1 MKLFEPPGGLHTGR
15 WTVCLAP
22 GMLVAYSSCPPLQ
35 FSEGVAGVGGCS
47 ARVVLRPEWR
57 RRRYE
62 NIRICAKRRNQKK
75 KREGKVQQ
83 SILLLSERGGVG
95 GAFVRPS
102 IPPSRQLGFT
112 FLARVTPD
120 EPEKLTKRP
129 RSVWKTLNGSTFLSL
144 PPFRY
149 E

>member
-57 RRRYE
+57 RRRYK
-62 NIRICAKRRNQKK
+62 NITICEKRRNQKK
-75 KREGKVQQ
+75 KREGRVQQ
-83 SILLLSERGGVG
+83 SILLLSEQCVCVG
-95 GAFVRPS
+95 GGGS
-102 IPPSRQLGFT
+102 ICSAIDSSEPTARFYVFSPCDSRR
-112 FLARVTPD
+112 A
-120 EPEKLTKRP
+120 
-129 RSVWKTLNGSTFLSL
+129 
-144 PPFRY
+144 
-149 E
+149 